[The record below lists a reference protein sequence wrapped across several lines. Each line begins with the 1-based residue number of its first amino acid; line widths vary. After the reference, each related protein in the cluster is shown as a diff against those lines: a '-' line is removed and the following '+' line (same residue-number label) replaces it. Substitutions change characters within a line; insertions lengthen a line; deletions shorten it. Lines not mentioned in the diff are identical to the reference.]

1 MATIKNAVL
10 AHLHVREVEGHVS
23 LVAELFR
30 AHREVSE
37 RDSAQR
43 RDRRVPR
50 SDV

>member
-37 RDSAQR
+37 RGSAQR
-43 RDRRVPR
+43 RDRRVLR